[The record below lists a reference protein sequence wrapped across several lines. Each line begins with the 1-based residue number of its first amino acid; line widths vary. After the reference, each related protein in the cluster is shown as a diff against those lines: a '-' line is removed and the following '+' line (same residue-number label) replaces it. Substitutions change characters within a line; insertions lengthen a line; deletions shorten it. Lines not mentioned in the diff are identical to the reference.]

1 MLHQTAAQRGGRTCA
16 GPAREHRGKQGDA
29 CRRSTASGI
38 HAPSRASNRRG
49 RRRSWW
55 AVLRATRTAC
65 LSAGA
70 GGGGAGGG
78 GGDAGLVVE
87 LPRER
92 RARRAGRGTATRS
105 RCGRADDAGGEGSTS
120 WRTTAAVLYSTML
133 RLRAG
138 QAAARRSHQ
147 RPTCRKLRTQSHGLG
162 LGPPPWPASLACL
175 PLSESGSLARSL
187 SLCTLAELQV
197 QRGAGL
203 TRTELPEPQSR
214 SSSQDDPRPLARST
228 GRDAAAQPAHS
239 LQRAMRRPEERK
251 VDGAR
256 RRDEEG
262 REERAGGGPRARER
276 EGKPAKDEWR
286 DEGRAR
292 EE

>member
-38 HAPSRASNRRG
+38 HAPSRALNRRG

-214 SSSQDDPRPLARST
+214 SSSQDDPRPLARSNGSRCCCT
-228 GRDAAAQPAHS
+228 TRTLVAESDAPT
-239 LQRAMRRPEERK
+239 RGK
-251 VDGAR
+251 KGR
-256 RRDEEG
+256 RRTPQRRRGEGGEGGRGTESTRARGETCEG
-262 REERAGGGPRARER
+262 RVAR
-276 EGKPAKDEWR
+276 
-286 DEGRAR
+286 
-292 EE
+292 